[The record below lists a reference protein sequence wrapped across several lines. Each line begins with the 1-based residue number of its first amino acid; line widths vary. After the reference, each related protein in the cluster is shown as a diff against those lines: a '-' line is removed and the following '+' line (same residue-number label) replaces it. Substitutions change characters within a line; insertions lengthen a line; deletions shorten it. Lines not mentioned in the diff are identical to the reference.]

1 MFDMTLGF
9 LQKSSYVLIYCI
21 YVWGKGEDYYL
32 FSQILTVRKRS
43 GKQFCD
49 RRGDVE
55 DEASSTL
62 PQPW

>member
-1 MFDMTLGF
+1 M
-9 LQKSSYVLIYCI
+9 
-21 YVWGKGEDYYL
+21 YL
-32 FSQILTVRKRS
+32 SIVYMFSQILTIKER
-43 GKQFCD
+43 GNNQFCD